1 MTTATGSSASVAAS
15 ELDSYLRALAGPKP
29 GARLLEIRFALRRR
43 DMGRVF
49 VAAHSAA
56 GAGRFIR
63 RLAVRTDVYAG
74 VALRNRR
81 SGGRDAIDRS
91 HLLFIE
97 IDTPDGQRRLDD
109 FAHQPTMLIASGT
122 PGHVH
127 AYWTLH
133 TPIGVL
139 ELERANR
146 RLAHHLG
153 GDLASVDAARILR
166 PPASWNHK
174 HTPPEPVRLLYLETA
189 RRHELGELVDGLPDP
204 LQRPPRGRNQS
215 QRRTRHPLD
224 RALLAIPAEQYV
236 QALTGVRP
244 SPAGKIPCPFHDDRD
259 PSLQLYAD
267 ASWYCFGCR
276 QGGTIYDFAALLWGT
291 GTKARPFLH
300 LRARLAQVLG
310 VH

>member
-1 MTTATGSSASVAAS
+1 MTTATGSPASVATS

-29 GARLLEIRFALRRR
+29 GARLLEIRFALRRG
-43 DMGRVF
+43 DLGRVF

-97 IDTPDGQRRLDD
+97 IDTPDGQRRLDG
-109 FAHQPTMLIASGT
+109 FAHPPTMLIASGT

-153 GDLASVDAARILR
+153 GDLASVDGARILR
-166 PPASWNHK
+166 PPSSWNHK
-174 HTPPEPVRLLYLETA
+174 HTPPAPVRLLDFDPA
-189 RRHELGELVDGLPDP
+189 RRSDACELVDGLPDP
-204 LQRPPRGRNQS
+204 PGKPTRGREQR
-215 QRRTRHPLD
+215 QRRASHPLD

-236 QALTGVRP
+236 QALTSIRP
-244 SPAGKIPCPFHDDRD
+244 NRARKIPCPFHDDRD
-259 PSLQLYAD
+259 PSLQLYGD

-291 GTKARPFLH
+291 GTKDHAFLQ